1 MYYRLDTNKAVQNTF
16 VRSVSHREVTLTSG
30 QPLGDV
36 RDLPFRFEMEVT
48 ESYDQF
54 DPDFE
59 GDPDATQAGPLVFA
73 YYRNVSLMRRD
84 MVDALRAAG
93 ADNLQ
98 SFPAVIALKN
108 GSDEFHD
115 HLVVNIIGTVS
126 CANLAASETQPLGE
140 LHYFLHLAID
150 PKLTHGLRLF
160 RLAEYPPEILVDE
173 RVADVLRSAGLTG
186 LVLDP
191 VAEVEQS

>member
-1 MYYRLDTNKAVQNTF
+1 MYYRLDTNKAEQNTF
-16 VRSVSHREVTLTSG
+16 VRSVSHREIALTSG
-30 QPLGDV
+30 RPLDDV
-36 RDLPFRFEMEVT
+36 HDLPFLFEMEVT

-59 GDPDATQAGPLVFA
+59 GDPEAEPQPRLFA
-73 YYRNVSLMRRD
+73 YYRNCALMHRD
-84 MVDALRAAG
+84 MVDALRSAG

-98 SFPAVIALKN
+98 AFAALISLK
-108 GSDEFHD
+108 GSGETFHD
-115 HLVVNIIGTVS
+115 HLVVNVVGVVS

-150 PKLTHGLRLF
+150 PKRTHGLRLF

-173 RVADVLRSAGLTG
+173 RVAAALRGLELPG
-186 LVLDP
+186 LVLEP
-191 VAEVEQS
+191 VAEAQET